1 MRVAL
6 LLLLG
11 AGDPGMRDAVA
22 AAPPSAPTGEA
33 NPTTGLGILERPAI
47 PIQCFTNPGTACD
60 LRVAL
65 HRPCSMP
72 FALLGTWPS
81 RWKQLPQQGSPE
93 PPEAPEDCVGPDGIL
108 LGEAK
113 VVAAPRPLARHGGL
127 RDAH

>member
-47 PIQCFTNPGTACD
+47 SIQGFNHPEPACD
-60 LRVAL
+60 LRIVL
-65 HRPCSMP
+65 HRPCGML
-72 FALLGTWPS
+72 FTLLGT
-81 RWKQLPQQGSPE
+81 
-93 PPEAPEDCVGPDGIL
+93 
-108 LGEAK
+108 
-113 VVAAPRPLARHGGL
+113 
-127 RDAH
+127 